1 MGSQIIQEKFVNL
14 KGTIEDATEAAK
26 YEVLAMLKQTV
37 RPEFI
42 NRIDEIVMFT
52 PLSNANITT
61 IVGLQLNNVT
71 KMLALQGIT
80 MDATSQA
87 IAHLAEKGY
96 DPQFGARPVKRVIQR
111 DVLNKLSKEILAGT
125 IATDSI
131 ILLDAFSGEL
141 VFRNQSEFVN

>member
-1 MGSQIIQEKFVNL
+1 MGSQIIQEKFENL
-14 KGTIEDATEAAK
+14 NGSMEEATEAAK
-26 YEVLAMLKQTV
+26 TEVLSLLKQTV

-52 PLSNANITT
+52 PLTSANITK
-61 IVGLQLNNVT
+61 IVSLQLKSVT

-80 MDATSQA
+80 MDATPEA
-87 IAHLAEKGY
+87 IAYLAEKGY

-111 DVLNKLSKEILAGT
+111 DVLNSLSKEILAGK

-131 ILLDAFSGEL
+131 ILLDAFNGEL
-141 VFRNQSEFVN
+141 VFRNQTELVE

>member
-1 MGSQIIQEKFVNL
+1 ME
-14 KGTIEDATEAAK
+14 EATEAAK
-26 YEVLAMLKQTV
+26 EEVLALLKQTV

-52 PLSNANITT
+52 PLSSANITK

-80 MDATSQA
+80 MDATSHA
-87 IAHLAEKGY
+87 IAYLAEK
-96 DPQFGARPVKRVIQR
+96 DMTRNLARPVKRVIQR

-131 ILLDAFSGEL
+131 ILLDALAEL
-141 VFRNQSEFVN
+141 VLEINLS